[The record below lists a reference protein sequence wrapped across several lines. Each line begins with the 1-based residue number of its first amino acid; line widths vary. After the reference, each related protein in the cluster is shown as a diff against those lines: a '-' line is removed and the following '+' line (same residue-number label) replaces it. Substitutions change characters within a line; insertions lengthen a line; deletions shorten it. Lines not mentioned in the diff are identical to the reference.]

1 MTWSDTGAMD
11 GVWDLNGNV
20 WEWIRG
26 VRLVCGELQVIPYN
40 NAADASVNTGA
51 SSNEWRALNA
61 SATSYNDL
69 FVVPDGKGTTAGTVK
84 LDWVSG
90 HWQWGTSIAD
100 ASDTS
105 RYASFAKTTAS
116 GLSATAKLY
125 LQAMAFLP
133 EDGAS
138 DADYGND
145 VFWAN
150 NAAAE
155 RCAFRG
161 GSWYD
166 GAYHGVF
173 ALGLDRPRSYR
184 WADIGGRLACDEE
197 TEN

>member
-1 MTWSDTGAMD
+1 MD

-84 LDWVSG
+84 LDYVSN
-90 HWQWGTSIAD
+90 HWQWGTSIASAVD
-100 ASDTS
+100 NYRS
-105 RYASFAKTTAS
+105 ASFGTTTSS
-116 GLSATAKLY
+116 GLGDTAKLY

-138 DADYGND
+138 AADYGND
-145 VFWAN
+145 IFYAN

-155 RCAFRG
+155 RCASRG
-161 GSWYD
+161 GGWHYGDVS
-166 GAYHGVF
+166 GVF
-173 ALGLDRPRSYR
+173 ALHFSNPRASR
-184 WADIGGRLACDEE
+184 SVAVGGRLACDEE

>member
-1 MTWSDTGAMD
+1 M
-11 GVWDLNGNV
+11 
-20 WEWIRG
+20 
-26 VRLVCGELQVIPYN
+26 
-40 NAADASVNTGA
+40 NTGA

-161 GSWYD
+161 GSWGG
-166 GAYHGVF
+166 GAIGGVF
-173 ALGLDRPRSYR
+173 ALKLYSPRSGR